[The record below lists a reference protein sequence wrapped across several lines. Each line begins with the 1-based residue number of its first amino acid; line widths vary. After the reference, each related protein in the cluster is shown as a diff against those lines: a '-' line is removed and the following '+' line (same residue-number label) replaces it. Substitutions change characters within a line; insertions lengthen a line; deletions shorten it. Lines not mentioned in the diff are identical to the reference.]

1 MAQGLL
7 ASQLEKLPGENAW
20 VKNGE
25 HLRHT
30 DIHNHEWLRIYNLVL
45 NVFFL
50 LLK

>member
-30 DIHNHEWLRIYNLVL
+30 FITMSGLEFITW
-45 NVFFL
+45 F
-50 LLK
+50 